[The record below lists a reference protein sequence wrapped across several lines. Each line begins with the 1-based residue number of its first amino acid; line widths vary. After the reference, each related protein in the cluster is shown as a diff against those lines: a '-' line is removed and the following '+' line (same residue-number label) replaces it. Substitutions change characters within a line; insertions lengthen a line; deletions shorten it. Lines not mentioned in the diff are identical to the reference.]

1 LPITDIVL
9 HGEPTLLQRMAI
21 TLAAAAAL
29 LSCAGCIVTSATYDG
44 KAREVDVLRDAY
56 ASLNR
61 EKTRMAGEVE
71 ALSKEVAREK
81 AAGEALAG
89 QLREKEESLKRL
101 SGELEA
107 VRKASEGSRLTREQ
121 FIDELLAKEKATG
134 KRLQELSSRA
144 DACSEE
150 LARERRE
157 STDRDREVAELRK
170 KLETKEEPTGR

>member
-1 LPITDIVL
+1 MT
-9 HGEPTLLQRMAI
+9 I
-21 TLAAAAAL
+21 TLAAAVAL
-29 LSCAGCIVTSATYDG
+29 LSCAGCIVTSSTYEA
-44 KAREVDVLRDAY
+44 KVREVDVLRDAY

-61 EKTRMAGEVE
+61 EKTRLAGEADAVSKQA
-71 ALSKEVAREK
+71 ALEK
-81 AAGEALAG
+81 AAGGTLAG

-144 DACSEE
+144 DACGEE
-150 LARERRE
+150 LAREKRE
-157 STDRDREVAELRK
+157 SADRARELADLRK
-170 KLETKEEPTGR
+170 KLETLETKEEPAGR